1 MGNEVNFQY
10 NAVLD
15 LKYDADGHRH
25 LEVPLFYK
33 KGSYS
38 NEKVDFIFD
47 TGAYLTVLTQK
58 TARLF
63 EFDKIPPIRANI
75 PLTGFAGSH
84 CTGDLVAIPGMLIG
98 GRSLEDVRVAIP
110 HVDTEDDILGL
121 NVLEH
126 FIYLIDSASDKIYLS
141 DSSIYK
147 APAYLKC
154 GRITAVSGGL

>member
-1 MGNEVNFQY
+1 MGNTVSFSY
-10 NAVLD
+10 NAVID

-25 LEVPLFYK
+25 LELPLFFG

-38 NEKVDFIFD
+38 NERVDFIFD

-63 EFDKIPPIRANI
+63 GFDKITPIRPNI

-84 CTGDLVAIPGMLIG
+84 CTGDLVAIPGILIG
-98 GRSLEDVRVAIP
+98 GRILEDVKVAIP

-126 FIYLIDSASDKIYLS
+126 FNYLIDTANDKIYFS
-141 DSSIYK
+141 DNVEYK
-147 APAYLKC
+147 AFVNLKC
-154 GRITAVSGGL
+154 GRITAVSGE